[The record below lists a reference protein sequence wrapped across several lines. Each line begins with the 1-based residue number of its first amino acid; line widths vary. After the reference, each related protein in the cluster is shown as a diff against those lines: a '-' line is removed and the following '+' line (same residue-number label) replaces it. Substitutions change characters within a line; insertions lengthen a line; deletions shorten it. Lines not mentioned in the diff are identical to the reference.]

1 MPHLNNLALLIGLM
15 VVLIA
20 IGCDPS
26 ESQRLAEMAEQQ
38 LDRQNEH
45 NRQVAELQRE
55 VTEGS
60 RRLVEAD
67 AQSRAEMV
75 TLQREVQAERTEL
88 GRQRD
93 TLEQERRELATERR
107 ITPVIAAA
115 IQHIGLLLICVL
127 PLILAWYVL
136 EHPQRPTDDQV
147 VAEILLDDL
156 LSDTPLFPPHSD
168 PPAIGLSESPSRRS
182 LPHDPDVPGENT

>member
-1 MPHLNNLALLIGLM
+1 MPHRKNHALIIGLIL
-15 VVLIA
+15 VLIA
-20 IGCDPS
+20 TGCEPS
-26 ESQRLAEMAEQQ
+26 ENERVAEMAEQQ
-38 LDRQNEH
+38 LVRQSEH
-45 NRQVAELQRE
+45 NRQLADLHRE
-55 VTEGS
+55 VAEGS

-107 ITPVIAAA
+107 MAPVIAAA
-115 IQHIGLLLICVL
+115 INHIGLLLICIL

-136 EHPQRPTDDQV
+136 ENPQRPTDDQV
-147 VAEILLDDL
+147 VAEILLNDL
-156 LSDTPLFPPHSD
+156 LSDSPLFPPHAN
-168 PPAIGLSESPSRRS
+168 PPAIGVSESDPRRS
-182 LPHDPDVPGENT
+182 LPHDPDLPRENT